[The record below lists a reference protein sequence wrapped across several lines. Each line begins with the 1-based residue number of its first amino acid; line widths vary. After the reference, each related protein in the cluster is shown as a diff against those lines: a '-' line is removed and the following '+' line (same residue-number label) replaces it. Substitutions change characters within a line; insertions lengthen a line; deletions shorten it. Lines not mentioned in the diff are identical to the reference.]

1 MEEDK
6 KGQQE
11 PTNETPKPLN
21 KPNTGSPKDPKKTP
35 ETRKIVLNLIT
46 VIFSFLVIGVI
57 LVLSQRLQVTQTP
70 QPKQFSDLV
79 SELRKGTVSKIEVS
93 ADRKEITAEVYKN
106 LDNKQRAEV
115 NTEVYPNIS
124 VESNSSVLENINN
137 ALGKDQSIKVGTS
150 DGEVVYTE
158 KTKAWYVTFIEN
170 GNIWY
175 FVLILIVVGMAI
187 FFIRRVSDTNNRA
200 ISFGNSKARV
210 FDELDDKEK
219 ITFKDV
225 AGNEEAKQELTEV
238 VDFLKRPEEYAKM
251 GAKIPKGVLL
261 VGSPGNGKTLMA
273 KAVAGEA
280 KVPFFYVSGSE
291 FVEMFVGVGAGRVR
305 DLFKRAKKKAP
316 CVVFID
322 EIDAV
327 GRQRGAGLGGGND
340 EREQTLNQILVEMD
354 GFEPTASLIVIGA
367 TNRPDVLD
375 PALLRPG
382 RFDRQVTVTA
392 PDRKEREK
400 ILEVH
405 ARNKKMA
412 KDIDLGVI
420 AKRTPGFSG
429 ADLMNVLNEAAIL
442 AVREKKK
449 EVDNTILREAIEKV
463 ALGPSL
469 KTKIITEKQKK
480 LTAYHEAGHALT
492 ASVLPQAQKVQK
504 VTIIPRGRA
513 AGYTFHVDDDN
524 DAITKTKGEFMSEIT
539 VLFGGYCVEEVV
551 FGEVSTGGS
560 NDLSKASEIAENMVK
575 KYGMSNLGPVS
586 FKTDGGMTFL
596 GRDMVEKQQYSEEIA
611 KQIDLEI
618 ERIIRECYHEC
629 KKIIVK
635 FRPYLDKIASTL
647 IEEEVLEFEDFN
659 KIIGEI
665 MNSYTLVSAKTKLA

>member
-1 MEEDK
+1 MEEEK
-6 KGQQE
+6 KGKLE
-11 PTNETPKPLN
+11 STKETPKPLN
-21 KPNTGSPKDPKKTP
+21 NTTPGSPKDPKKNP

-46 VIFSFLVIGVI
+46 VVFSFVVIGVI
-57 LVLSQRLQVTQTP
+57 LFLSQRLQVTPDT

-79 SELRKGTVSKIEVS
+79 SELRKGSVSKIEVS

-106 LDNKQRAEV
+106 LDNKQRNDV
-115 NTEVYPNIS
+115 NIEVYPNIS
-124 VESNSSVLENINN
+124 VESSSSVLENINN
-137 ALGKDQSIKVGTS
+137 ALGKDESVRVGTG

-158 KTKAWYVTFIEN
+158 KTKPWYVTFIEN

-175 FVLILIVVGMAI
+175 VMLIFIVVGTAI

-405 ARNKKMA
+405 SRNKKMA

-560 NDLSKASEIAENMVK
+560 NDLSKASQIAENMVK

-618 ERIIRECYHEC
+618 ERITRECYHEC

-635 FRPYLDKIASTL
+635 FRPYLDKIANTL

-659 KIIGEI
+659 KIVGEI
-665 MNSYTLVSAKTKLA
+665 INSYNLVSSKAKTA

>member
-1 MEEDK
+1 
-6 KGQQE
+6 
-11 PTNETPKPLN
+11 
-21 KPNTGSPKDPKKTP
+21 
-35 ETRKIVLNLIT
+35 
-46 VIFSFLVIGVI
+46 
-57 LVLSQRLQVTQTP
+57 
-70 QPKQFSDLV
+70 
-79 SELRKGTVSKIEVS
+79 
-93 ADRKEITAEVYKN
+93 
-106 LDNKQRAEV
+106 
-115 NTEVYPNIS
+115 
-124 VESNSSVLENINN
+124 
-137 ALGKDQSIKVGTS
+137 
-150 DGEVVYTE
+150 
-158 KTKAWYVTFIEN
+158 
-170 GNIWY
+170 
-175 FVLILIVVGMAI
+175 
-187 FFIRRVSDTNNRA
+187 
-200 ISFGNSKARV
+200 
-210 FDELDDKEK
+210 
-219 ITFKDV
+219 
-225 AGNEEAKQELTEV
+225 
-238 VDFLKRPEEYAKM
+238 
-251 GAKIPKGVLL
+251 
-261 VGSPGNGKTLMA
+261 
-273 KAVAGEA
+273 
-280 KVPFFYVSGSE
+280 
-291 FVEMFVGVGAGRVR
+291 MFVGVGAGRVR
-305 DLFKRAKKKAP
+305 DLFKRAKKKVP

-354 GFEPTASLIVIGA
+354 GFEPTTSLIVIGA

-405 ARNKKMA
+405 SRNKKMA
-412 KDIDLGVI
+412 QDIDLGII

-449 EVDNTILREAIEKV
+449 EVDNATLREAIEKV

-469 KTKIITEKQKK
+469 KSKVITEKQKK

-513 AGYTFHVDDDN
+513 AGYTFHVDDEN

-560 NDLSKASEIAENMVK
+560 NDLAKASEIAENMVK

-618 ERIIRECYHEC
+618 ERIIRDCYHEC

-635 FRPYLDKIASTL
+635 YRPYLDKIAETL

-659 KIIGEI
+659 KIVDGII
-665 MNSYTLVSAKTKLA
+665 NSYTLVSAKAKAV